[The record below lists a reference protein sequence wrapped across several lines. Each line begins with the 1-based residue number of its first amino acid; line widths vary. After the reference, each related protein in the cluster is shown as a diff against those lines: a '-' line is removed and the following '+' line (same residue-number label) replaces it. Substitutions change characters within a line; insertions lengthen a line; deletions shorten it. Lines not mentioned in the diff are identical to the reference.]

1 MKHKLVLVLILGLGF
16 ISCKKDIAGK
26 CDDLVEAMMNNN
38 QEKAA
43 IIMNS
48 WINEL
53 PSDEYTEDNI
63 NRLIN
68 LINDNCTI
76 NATLFCFDCVMT
88 LPSQTEIGL
97 EFHYNGNTVNKVLD
111 ITYEGSNNR
120 IRYSRFH
127 D

>member
-26 CDDLVEAMMNNN
+26 CDDLAEAMVINN

-43 IIMNS
+43 TIMNS

-53 PSDEYTEDNI
+53 ASDEYTEDNI
-63 NRLIN
+63 NRLIS

-97 EFHYNGNTVNKVLD
+97 EFQYNGNTVNKVLD

>member
-38 QEKAA
+38 QEKSAT
-43 IIMNS
+43 IMNS

-63 NRLIN
+63 NRLIS

-97 EFHYNGNTVNKVLD
+97 EFLEPAR
-111 ITYEGSNNR
+111 EGLELCGVQGGDD
-120 IRYSRFH
+120 FFDLFELGH
-127 D
+127 AL